1 MPNSEGAGE
10 RRASPLGP
18 RGRTPVDPR
27 AAARRFGRART
38 RVPAN
43 DSGWTVQPQCG
54 ESRAA
59 APREDPN
66 DGTAAAHAESGREVV
81 DGRGGTPRRTEPAPR
96 GPDRRVD
103 EGSADSARRPAAGA

>member
-10 RRASPLGP
+10 RRDSALGP

-59 APREDPN
+59 APRVDPN
-66 DGTAAAHAESGREVV
+66 DGIAAGHAESGREVV
-81 DGRGGTPRRTEPAPR
+81 DERGSNLRRTEAAPR

-103 EGSADSARRPAAGA
+103 GGS